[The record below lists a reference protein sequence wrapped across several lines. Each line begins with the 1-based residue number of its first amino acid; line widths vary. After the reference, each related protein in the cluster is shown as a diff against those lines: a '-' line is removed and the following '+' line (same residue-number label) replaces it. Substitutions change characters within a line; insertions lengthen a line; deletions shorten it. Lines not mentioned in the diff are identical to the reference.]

1 VPTYDYP
8 CNERIRIMLRLEDLF
23 AKLQFFSSAEH
34 EFHHHAALL
43 TLFQVLELID
53 RSDLKSDLL
62 QELDRQKL
70 LMETLRGNP
79 VIAEDTL
86 QNLLQ
91 DISEAIVGLRSMTGR
106 IGQPLR
112 ENDWL
117 MAVKQ
122 RAVIP
127 GGACE
132 FDVPSY
138 HFWLGL
144 PAETRQIDLQSWME
158 HLRPLETALRVIL
171 HILRGSG
178 APMVCQASQGGYQQM
193 LSGAKPSQ
201 MLRVS
206 LPEDTTCFPEISANK
221 YAINI
226 RFNSYEGTQKAR
238 GCDQDFE
245 FQLALCNL

>member
-1 VPTYDYP
+1 MPTYDYP
-8 CNERIRIMLRLEDLF
+8 CNERIRILLRLEDLF
-23 AKLQFFSSAEH
+23 AKMQFFSSNEH

-43 TLFQVLELID
+43 TMFQILELID

-70 LMETLRGNP
+70 MMEALRGNP

-86 QNLLQ
+86 KDLLQ
-91 DISEAIVGLRSMTGR
+91 DISQAIVGLRSMTGR

-127 GGACE
+127 GGACA

-144 PAETRQIDLQSWME
+144 PAESRKADLKSWME
-158 HLRPLETALRVIL
+158 PLRALEIALRVIL

-193 LSGAKPSQ
+193 LSGTKPSQ

-226 RFNSYEGTQKAR
+226 RFNSYEGAQKAR

>member
-1 VPTYDYP
+1 
-8 CNERIRIMLRLEDLF
+8 MLRLEDLF
-23 AKLQFFSSAEH
+23 AKMRFFSADGH

-43 TLFQVLELID
+43 TLFQVLDLID

-79 VIAEDTL
+79 VIAEETL
-86 QNLLQ
+86 NELLN
-91 DISEAIVGLRSMTGR
+91 DISQAAVGLRTMAGR

-112 ENDWL
+112 DNEWL

-144 PAETRQIDLQSWME
+144 PVESRQADLKSWME
-158 HLRPLETALRVIL
+158 PLQALESALRVIL

-178 APMVCQASQGGYQQM
+178 APMVCQANQGGYQQM

-206 LPEDTTCFPEISANK
+206 LPDDTTCFPEISANK

-226 RFNSYEGTQKAR
+226 RFSTYGGARKAR

>member
-8 CNERIRIMLRLEDLF
+8 CNERVRIMLRLEDLF
-23 AKLQFFSSAEH
+23 AKMQFFAASEH

-43 TLFQVLELID
+43 TMFQVLELID

-62 QELDRQKL
+62 QELDRQR
-70 LMETLRGNP
+70 LMMESLRGNP
-79 VIAEDTL
+79 VIAEETL
-86 QNLLQ
+86 QTLLQ
-91 DISEAIVGLRSMTGR
+91 NIVQAVVELRSMNGR

-112 ENDWL
+112 DNEWL
-117 MAVKQ
+117 MAIKQ
-122 RAVIP
+122 RALIP

-144 PAETRQIDLQSWME
+144 PVESRQVELKKWME
-158 HLRPLETALRVIL
+158 PLNALEIALRVIL

-178 APMVCQASQGGYQQM
+178 APMVCQANQGGYQQM
-193 LSGAKPSQ
+193 LSGTKPSQ
-201 MLRVS
+201 LLRVS

-226 RFNSYEGTQKAR
+226 RFSSYEGAQKAR
-238 GCDQDFE
+238 GCEQDFE

>member
-1 VPTYDYP
+1 MPTYDYP

-23 AKLQFFSSAEH
+23 AKMRFFTTDEH
-34 EFHHHAALL
+34 EFHHHMALL
-43 TLFQVLELID
+43 TMFQVLELID

-62 QELDRQKL
+62 QELDRQKQ
-70 LMETLRGNP
+70 MMDSLRGNP

-86 QNLLQ
+86 TALLE
-91 DISEAIVGLRSMTGR
+91 DISQAIVGLRSMTGR

-112 ENDWL
+112 DNEWL

-144 PAETRQIDLQSWME
+144 PAESRQADLKVWME
-158 HLRPLETALRVIL
+158 PLEALEIALRVIL

-178 APMVCQASQGGYQQM
+178 APMICQASQGGYQQM

-206 LPEDTTCFPEISANK
+206 LPDDTTCFPEISANK

-226 RFNSYEGTQKAR
+226 RFSSYEGAQKSR
-238 GCDQDFE
+238 GCDLDFE